1 MALRD
6 GAPQGETTMVIRAP
20 RPSVAAAVL
29 LVLALL
35 LAVATVRAAE
45 AQAPAKVVVGV
56 LPFTSS
62 GPVFLAADR
71 GYFRDQGL
79 DVELAFFQAAPP
91 IAVATAANEVT
102 FGVTALTA
110 AAYNLAAEGRLAV
123 VAGQAREKK
132 GYTGNLILVTKAAYD
147 RGLDRLDELFDQPF
161 GLTQMGSP
169 SHYQVGQLADAQG
182 IATAELDV
190 RAFQTLPNLVAAL
203 KSGAVTWAI
212 IAPPIATGLV
222 DSGAV
227 VSLGPYSD
235 HGSFQFGAVLASD
248 ETLRDRPE
256 TVRAF
261 LRAYAKGLADYAEI
275 VQHPESERRARS
287 RGGRRARRLSRP
299 RARGGGRNGARLGVL
314 RRSLGTGGRRGR
326 AEAGRM
332 VPRERNAELPSGPGR
347 LPPARPSSLDP
358 PPAAAAPKGPR

>member
-1 MALRD
+1 
-6 GAPQGETTMVIRAP
+6 MVIRAA
-20 RPSVAAAVL
+20 RPSVAAAAL

-35 LAVATVRAAE
+35 LGVATVRAAE

-91 IAVATAANEVT
+91 IAVATASDEVT

-123 VAGQAREKK
+123 VAGQARERK

-147 RGLDRLDELFDQPF
+147 RGLDRLDKLFDQPF

-182 IATAELDV
+182 IATADLDV

-222 DSGAV
+222 ESGAV

-275 VQHPESERRARS
+275 VQHPESGPAREAAEVV
-287 RGGRRARRLSRP
+287 GRVVYPDLAP
-299 RARGGGRNGARLGVL
+299 EA
-314 RRSLGTGGRRGR
+314 
-326 AEAGRM
+326 AGRM
-332 VPRERNAELPSGPGR
+332 VLGSAFYVDPSGQVDVEDVRRQVAWYHANGMLNSLPDPAGFLR
-347 LPPARPSSLDP
+347 LDLLP
-358 PPAAAAPKGPR
+358 

>member
-1 MALRD
+1 
-6 GAPQGETTMVIRAP
+6 MVIRVP
-20 RPSVAAAVL
+20 RPPSVAAAAL
-29 LVLALL
+29 LVLAVL
-35 LAVATVRAAE
+35 LATLTIGVAA

-71 GYFRDQGL
+71 GYFRDEDL

-91 IAVATAANEVT
+91 IAVATASNEVT

-123 VAGQAREKK
+123 VAGQAREKQ
-132 GYTGNLILVTKAAYD
+132 GYTGNLILVTRAAYEG
-147 RGLDRLDELFDQPF
+147 GLDRLDKLFDQPF
-161 GLTQMGSP
+161 GLTQLGSP
-169 SHYQVGQLADAQG
+169 SHYQLGQLADAQG
-182 IATAELDV
+182 VASADLDV

-222 DSGAV
+222 ESGAV

-235 HGSFQFGAVLASD
+235 HGAFQFGAVLASD

-261 LRAYAKGLADYAEI
+261 LRAYARGLADYTEI
-275 VQHPESERRARS
+275 VQHPESEHAR
-287 RGGRRARRLSRP
+287 
-299 RARGGGRNGARLGVL
+299 
-314 RRSLGTGGRRGR
+314 
-326 AEAGRM
+326 EAA
-332 VPRERNAELPSGPGR
+332 VVVGR
-347 LPPARPSSLDP
+347 LVYPDLAPE
-358 PPAAAAPKGPR
+358 AAAPMVLGSAFYVDPAGQVDIEDVRRQVAWYHANGMLNLLPDPADFLRLDLLP